1 VDALGGDSRKAFL
14 KPFLLTEFLNHSR
27 FLHRVLEMEILI
39 VTLVENF
46 EFSLP
51 PQTEK
56 TRIYRKPIGMMVPRV
71 EGQQGAWMGLG
82 IKSLEE

>member
-1 VDALGGDSRKAFL
+1 
-14 KPFLLTEFLNHSR
+14 
-27 FLHRVLEMEILI
+27 MQIII

-56 TRIYRKPIGMMVPRV
+56 TRIRRRRIGMMAPVV
-71 EGQQGAWMGLG
+71 EGRQGAWMGLG

>member
-1 VDALGGDSRKAFL
+1 
-14 KPFLLTEFLNHSR
+14 
-27 FLHRVLEMEILI
+27 MQILI

-56 TRIYRKPIGMMVPRV
+56 TRIYRTPVRMMMPTV
-71 EGQQGAWMGLG
+71 EGQQGAWMGLR

>member
-1 VDALGGDSRKAFL
+1 
-14 KPFLLTEFLNHSR
+14 
-27 FLHRVLEMEILI
+27 MQIII

-56 TRIYRKPIGMMVPRV
+56 TRIRRRRIGMMAPVV
-71 EGQQGAWMGLG
+71 EGRQGAWMSLG